1 MPFRP
6 PSKTR
11 MPASADLAALQQAA
25 DLVQQADALIVA
37 AGAGMGV
44 DSGLPDFRGNDG
56 FWQVYPALGRA
67 GMEFSSVATPYTFR
81 SNPTLAWGFYGH
93 RLQLYRN
100 TTPHAGF
107 GVLKAWGER
116 MDAGYG
122 VFTSNVDGHFQ
133 RAGFDPQAIHECHG
147 SIHHLQ
153 CMEPCGPDIWSADA
167 FVPEIDIDA
176 CRLLNAA
183 PLCPHC
189 GGMARPNILMFGDW
203 GWNERRAVMQEARL
217 QALLQKARRPLVI
230 ELGAGAVIPSVRH
243 FSQRVISD
251 HRGRMIRINP
261 REPEVASRLDIGLAM
276 GALAAL
282 TAMDALLS
290 PPG

>member
-1 MPFRP
+1 
-6 PSKTR
+6 

-56 FWQVYPALGRA
+56 FWKVYPALGRA

-81 SNPTLAWGFYGH
+81 SDPALAWGFYGH
-93 RLQLYRN
+93 RLQLYRD
-100 TTPHAGF
+100 TPPHAGF
-107 GVLKAWGER
+107 ALLKAWGDA

-133 RAGFDPQAIHECHG
+133 RAGFDPQRIYECHG

-153 CMEPCGPDIWSADA
+153 CMQPCGPDIWSADQ
-167 FVPEIDIDA
+167 FTPEVDTEA
-176 CRLLNAA
+176 CHLLNE
-183 PLCPHC
+183 PPTCPHC

-203 GWNERRAVMQEARL
+203 GWNERRAVLQEARL
-217 QALLQKARRPLVI
+217 QAVLQKAERPLVI
-230 ELGAGAVIPSVRH
+230 ELGAGSVIPSVRN
-243 FSQRVISD
+243 FGQRVVM
-251 HRGRMIRINP
+251 HHNGRMIRINP
-261 REPEVASRLDIGLAM
+261 REPNVATPLDVGLAM

-282 TAMDALLS
+282 TGIAELLHPRS
-290 PPG
+290 

>member
-1 MPFRP
+1 MHSP
-6 PSKTR
+6 
-11 MPASADLAALQQAA
+11 ADLAALEQAA
-25 DLVQQADALIVA
+25 DLVRQADALIIA

-56 FWQVYPALGRA
+56 FWKVYPALGRA
-67 GMEFSSVATPYTFR
+67 GMEFASVATPYTFR
-81 SNPTLAWGFYGH
+81 SDPALAWGFYGH
-93 RLQLYRN
+93 RLQLYRD
-100 TTPHAGF
+100 TAPHAGF
-107 GVLKAWGER
+107 ALLKAWGDR
-116 MDAGYG
+116 MDGGYG

-133 RAGFDPQAIHECHG
+133 RAGFDPQRIYECHG

-167 FVPEIDIDA
+167 FAPQVDTDA

-217 QALLQKARRPLVI
+217 QAVLQAAQRPLVI
-230 ELGAGAVIPSVRH
+230 ELGAGVAIPSVRN
-243 FSQRVISD
+243 FSQRVVIK
-251 HRGRMIRINP
+251 HGGRMIRINP
-261 REPEVASRLDIGLAM
+261 REPDVASPHDVGLAM

-282 TAMDALLS
+282 TAIAALL
-290 PPG
+290 